1 MKRVSD
7 DFNNPHKVKEWY
19 LGIHVIFEHLQKRY
33 KWNKQEDW
41 DKLEIELINA
51 VGHENF
57 FPDDLDLVKGLLVYD
72 RYPTTEECLRIAQRY
87 PDKTPLLDS
96 LRKLI

>member
-7 DFNNPHKVKEWY
+7 DFNNPQKVREWY
-19 LGIHVIFEHLQKRY
+19 LGIHLIFEHLQK
-33 KWNKQEDW
+33 KFNLNKQEAW

-57 FPDDLDLVKGLLVYD
+57 SLDDLDWVKGLLVYD
-72 RYPTTEECLRIAQRY
+72 KYPITEE
-87 PDKTPLLDS
+87 
-96 LRKLI
+96 